1 MFRGGTCPAQP
12 FGGQVR
18 RLNEINKGESIVSS
32 RARFL
37 RRILDRL
44 DDVLIAGAAAQIS
57 FQAVTNFIT
66 RRIRIAIDDLARRDD
81 HSRRAI
87 TTLQAVLL
95 PKAFLNGMQC
105 AVVRES
111 FDRRH
116 VRAIGLDGK
125 HRARLHCLT
134 VDEHSAGA
142 ADRSFA
148 ADVCSG
154 QAQNIA
160 QVMHE

>member
-1 MFRGGTCPAQP
+1 MRETFNEARVFGAFQSLSDVFSHHRSNKLKNMFRGGTCPAQP

-57 FQAVTNFIT
+57 FEPVTNFIA
-66 RRIRIAIDDLARRDD
+66 RRIGIAINDLTRRDD
-81 HSRRAI
+81 HSRRAK

-95 PKAFLNGMQC
+95 PKAFLN
-105 AVVRES
+105 
-111 FDRRH
+111 
-116 VRAIGLDGK
+116 
-125 HRARLHCLT
+125 
-134 VDEHSAGA
+134 
-142 ADRSFA
+142 
-148 ADVCSG
+148 
-154 QAQNIA
+154 
-160 QVMHE
+160 